1 MLNRLKK
8 IGLAGFIITIILV
21 SYHLINV
28 SDRFTDAV
36 ANSLKQIMTNRPKSS
51 SHRYDVVNDS
61 ISQDNMKVPVV
72 YKDIVAILLEQF
84 RFTDSKCGPVPK
96 IIHQTWKTENI
107 PISFKKYITSWVRLH
122 PDWEYWL
129 WTDSIADE
137 FVKRRF
143 PAYYPMYKNYGQ
155 GIHRADAIRY
165 FILYTFGGLYADLDM
180 EALRPF
186 DHLLNTHTAMIPED
200 HIVHSVVNWGRPR
213 PSTLN
218 ALMTSTPKHK
228 YLRKIIEY
236 LPTADKATGKGDV
249 VYKTGPFMTDD
260 VLVAYE
266 KSVGVESNR
275 TVSLCDAVYFASY
288 SRFIPEFDPNVM
300 KSIKNGCKNP
310 GPPSTPRGK
319 TCEMLKRDNYTN
331 KPRGPEVMSYHA
343 FHHTYYEKPEYK
355 LVFSVREIVKK
366 PFDIKTLISNMKPDR
381 DFEKLV

>member
-1 MLNRLKK
+1 MVHIGWILLKPTHLK
-8 IGLAGFIITIILV
+8 IIGLAGFILTSLFLLLSENIM
-21 SYHLINV
+21 
-28 SDRFTDAV
+28 R
-36 ANSLKQIMTNRPKSS
+36 NSLKASL
-51 SHRYDVVNDS
+51 HRHGIVNAS
-61 ISQDNMKVPVV
+61 ISPHSMKVPVV
-72 YKDIVAILLEQF
+72 YNDIVADILEQLQVNV
-84 RFTDSKCGPVPK
+84 SKCGPVPK
-96 IIHQTWKTENI
+96 RIHQTWKTENI
-107 PISFKKYITSWVRLH
+107 PTSFKRHITSWVKLH

-137 FVKRRF
+137 FIKRRF

-180 EALRPF
+180 EAFRPF

-200 HIVHSVVNWGRPR
+200 HPAHSVVYWGRPR

-228 YLRKIIEY
+228 YLRKIIEH
-236 LPTADKATGKGDV
+236 LPRANKATSKSDV
-249 VYKTGPFMTDD
+249 LRKTGPFMTDA

-266 KSVGVESNR
+266 KSVGSESNR

-288 SRFIPEFDPNVM
+288 SRFIPDIDLSNARPIV
-300 KSIKNGCKNP
+300 NGCKNP

-319 TCEMLKRDNYTN
+319 TCEMLKRDNFKN
-331 KPRGPEVMSYHA
+331 KPHGPEVMSNHA
-343 FHHTYYEKPEYK
+343 FHHTYYDKPEYK

-366 PFDIKTLISNMKPDR
+366 PFDIKTFIANMKPDR
-381 DFEKLV
+381 DFEKLVRV